1 MELIKNYY
9 EKYKEVIKYL
19 IFGVLTTFVNYVVYY
34 TLIFAIGTS
43 EGAIGF
49 TCNFFATVV
58 SILFAY
64 VTNRK
69 FVFESKANDK
79 KEILKEMT
87 SFFSCRVFSM
97 VIDSLIYFV
106 GCTIMKFPDFIIKTI
121 SQVVVI
127 VLNYVFSKLI
137 IFKNK
142 EEKN

>member
-1 MELIKNYY
+1 MELIKEYY

-19 IFGVLTTFVNYVVYY
+19 IFGVLTTVVNYVVYY

-49 TCNFFATVV
+49 SCNLFATIV

-69 FVFESKANDK
+69 FVFESKANEK

-87 SFFSCRVFSM
+87 SFSHVECFQW
-97 VIDSLIYFV
+97 L
-106 GCTIMKFPDFIIKTI
+106 
-121 SQVVVI
+121 
-127 VLNYVFSKLI
+127 
-137 IFKNK
+137 
-142 EEKN
+142 